1 MKQII
6 ALGDSIVR
14 GIVLDKS
21 QDNLKYRYTQL
32 DENFVAICSA
42 QLGCVIK
49 NFGMFGNTTLRALH
63 NLDRHKSAIESAE
76 YVIME
81 FGGNDCDHHWS
92 EIADNPSAEHHPF
105 ISIPQYSEQLHELIA
120 SVQSLGAKPILLSL
134 PPIIADKYFDTFTKD
149 MSREQR
155 DNVLL
160 WLNGCLEN
168 ITQWH
173 DMYNLAL
180 FKLASDAGVEV
191 IDITTPFLVKRDY
204 RTLFCNDGIHPNA
217 LGHKL
222 IAETIC
228 NSTNIWN

>member
-21 QDNLKYRYTQL
+21 QNNLKYRYTQL

-120 SVQSLGAKPILLSL
+120 SVQSLGAKP
-134 PPIIADKYFDTFTKD
+134 FTKD